1 MKNNVLEMI
10 GNTNL
15 VKLNNVTD
23 KDIYVKVEKENPA
36 GSVKDR
42 PAYYMLKDAIDSGI
56 LKEGMKNV
64 MIGAE
69 SVVLGPIKIGD
80 NCKIGANT
88 VVLKDMPVN
97 SVAVGAKAKIIE
109 NKVKKEIST
118 TKFLFLLIFF
128 H

>member
-10 GNTNL
+10 GNTSL

-88 VVLKDMPVN
+88 VVLKDMPAN

-109 NKVKKEIST
+109 NKVKKEIS
-118 TKFLFLLIFF
+118 
-128 H
+128 